1 MSRDNLKER
10 ERAFEAHFFEKESER
25 LLEELKKNEQQEQ
38 ARAAL
43 ARMCGVDDA
52 QILDELLGQGVGAE
66 NLTALVL
73 VPLIAVAWVD
83 REVSEAEAKVIL
95 GAAHEY
101 GIEEG
106 TSAFELLRNWL
117 AERPGDALIDAW
129 ADYVRVLS
137 AVFRPEDRER
147 FADLVMGQ
155 AEGVA
160 EATGG
165 LLGFG
170 SKTSAEEKRILERL
184 ASAFQS

>member
-1 MSRDNLKER
+1 MSRDNFKER

-25 LLEELKKNEQQEQ
+25 LLEELRQKEQQEK

-43 ARMCGVDDA
+43 ERMCGVGDER
-52 QILDELLGQGVGAE
+52 ILDELLSQGVGAE
-66 NLTALVL
+66 NLTALIL
-73 VPLIAVAWVD
+73 VPLIAVAWAD
-83 REVSEAEAKVIL
+83 REVSEEEAQVIL
-95 GAAHEY
+95 SAAEEY

-106 TSAFELLRNWL
+106 APASELLRNWL
-117 AERPGDALIDAW
+117 AERPSDALIDAW
-129 ADYVRVLS
+129 ADYVKELS
-137 AVFRPEDRER
+137 ACFRPEDREG
-147 FADLVMGQ
+147 FAAMVMGQ
-155 AEGVA
+155 AERVA